1 MGLRA
6 SLSDVLLLLRYGTR
20 HPSAVWIPGSPVP
33 IQINPHDHRARHLIA
48 RRAVRGNVSTAR
60 RLWRDA
66 VLHLQPDI
74 ALDVGTN
81 YGECLFGLRYPPQT
95 HAIGIEANPALMPLV
110 LRTLSTHPD
119 RDRIRVIH
127 GLVSDTSGSQA
138 VLHIDPGF
146 SGTASAVAR
155 AEGRLTDERNVSTV
169 TIDDLIEAH
178 ERHAGCSSI
187 VIKMDIEGFEGVAMR
202 GFHRLNTFEQALGV
216 VEFDLEY
223 LTNAPVDGQ
232 ALLDMLLQRGVVMD
246 SARGPRE
253 LRRVESLPELQALH
267 TSNGGG
273 IHTDLVFV
281 SSLDVLPPGWIVR
294 RGR

>member
-1 MGLRA
+1 
-6 SLSDVLLLLRYGTR
+6 
-20 HPSAVWIPGSPVP
+20 
-33 IQINPHDHRARHLIA
+33 
-48 RRAVRGNVSTAR
+48 
-60 RLWRDA
+60 

-178 ERHAGCSSI
+178 ESHAGCSSI

-253 LRRVESLPELQALH
+253 LRRVEGLPELQALH